1 MCKCWTAVVL
11 QGTKDRISVDLIA
24 PPGQKPAAI
33 IAGEVVTKGADR
45 ATVVEEGSAAS
56 ASI

>member
-1 MCKCWTAVVL
+1 MRKCWAAVVL
-11 QGTKDRISVDLIA
+11 QGTKNRISVDLVA
-24 PPGQKPAAI
+24 RTGQKTAAI

-45 ATVVEEGSAAS
+45 AAVVEEGSAAS